1 MAWFESLPQILH
13 DISKEINK
21 IKYKL
26 SNDILNVL
34 RKLWS
39 QIQLVLKN
47 KKISN
52 MSYDDENMTKNNINT
67 MIYYLNLSYNNLQKF
82 SIKKEIDLNFSRD
95 NEKFINN
102 YYLSM

>member
-67 MIYYLNLSYNNLQKF
+67 IVFY
-82 SIKKEIDLNFSRD
+82 KENSGLYITDERCSNVLDSW
-95 NEKFINN
+95 N
-102 YYLSM
+102 YYKTPTIYFSEAQN